1 MKDQLFVLRPGFYAD
16 GRGPLYCGD
25 SVSVEGLLSYFPH
38 LREAIDVIDIDA
50 ARPRREI
57 VALLGLDRQS
67 APVLVLGDEGDGE
80 FQSVKLAEG
89 HRFIDD
95 PGAIRAYLSVRYGV
109 AEAA

>member
-1 MKDQLFVLRPGFYAD
+1 MLRPGFHAD

-38 LREAIDVIDIDA
+38 LRQVIDVIEIDA
-50 ARPRREI
+50 PRPRQEI
-57 VALLGLDRQS
+57 VALLGPDRQS
-67 APVLVLGDEGDGE
+67 APVLVLGDEAGAE
-80 FQSVKLAEG
+80 FQGIKLAEG

-95 PGAIRAYLSVRYGV
+95 PGAIRAYLSARYGV